1 MYSVSAI
8 TFMYKI
14 PAMTIIVLD
23 ILATIYYF
31 NAIVV
36 DSNPK
41 CVTNNS
47 YNNKNK
53 YSAPDNIFRMYFHGL
68 INECESN

>member
-1 MYSVSAI
+1 MHKIGAV

-23 ILATIYYF
+23 ILAIIYYF
-31 NAIVV
+31 NVIVI
-36 DSNPK
+36 DSDPE

-47 YNNKNK
+47 NNGKNK
-53 YSAPDNIFRMYFHGL
+53 Y
-68 INECESN
+68 